1 MNRYK
6 IIREDVKLVHGG
18 FRVDIDLYH
27 SVLGRPPQT
36 K

>member
-18 FRVDIDLYH
+18 FRVDKDLYH
-27 SVLGRPPQT
+27 LVHGRPPPT